1 MVLAVF
7 ALAGWFAVS
16 HTRGGTRASPVSPPA
31 TWRGLVGDAH
41 PAVALGQRAIVV
53 LRTPSVA
60 QRLSRIKLATGQDE
74 RRWTAQVRAAQQQVL
89 TQLARHGIDV
99 RPDYTYARVLDGF
112 AAPLSP
118 PAIALL
124 SRNPEVAGI
133 FAVRAAF
140 PTTLATSTLERG
152 ADALTAA
159 TLPGFDGN
167 GVSIALLDTGVDRF
181 QTYLGGRVQPGIDI
195 VDGHDTADAQPN
207 PQSPL
212 DVERHGT
219 ELAGLLVGSGGP
231 GGIHGAAP
239 GANVLP
245 IRIAGWQPDGRGREL
260 VYARSDQLIAGLDR
274 AVDPNGD
281 GDAHDA
287 VRIALI
293 GVSEPFAGFA
303 DSPEAQAVAGALA
316 LDTLVVAPAGN
327 DGPAGPLFGSIG
339 GPGGAAAAL
348 TVGATDPRPTAAVVR
363 LVLRRGL
370 DVLVDRQ
377 APLLGAV
384 APAGSLTL
392 EAAAPRLGPG
402 GVPRF
407 TDRRGHSVVAGRAV
421 LVPPGADPSS
431 TAAAAAK
438 AGARVVLF
446 YGQVLPAGSLGS
458 AGDIGVPVVGVPPPF
473 GRQAVALIRRGVDV
487 GAAVGTAETRAND
500 GFGQVTPFSSR
511 GLSYGGFL
519 EPELSA
525 PGVGI
530 ATSDPGAAADGEP
543 AFATASGTSVAA
555 AAVAGAAAVLAQV
568 RPQLTAAD
576 LASLLVGSSRAA
588 GARLTAGGN
597 GTVDVGSSAVAEVA
611 ASQTAIAF
619 GALSKGRRR
628 AARTFTVRNVSTR
641 RLRLG
646 LTATANSRAATATVQ
661 PGRLSLGPGRQARV
675 KVTVRHGSRSSA
687 AIGTGLVTIRP
698 SGSQP
703 LRIPW
708 VIGLRLPAGS
718 LLGRPTLDREAFKPS
733 DDRPAVLGVQIGRVA
748 GGKVLQ
754 IEPAARLD
762 VLLYNSNGGFLGVLS
777 RLRDLLPGTYSFGI
791 TGRGPGGEVLGP
803 GTYQLRLVAWPT
815 LGTRPSRAQIT
826 FRILPA

>member
-1 MVLAVF
+1 M
-7 ALAGWFAVS
+7 
-16 HTRGGTRASPVSPPA
+16 
-31 TWRGLVGDAH
+31 
-41 PAVALGQRAIVV
+41 
-53 LRTPSVA
+53 
-60 QRLSRIKLATGQDE
+60 
-74 RRWTAQVRAAQQQVL
+74 
-89 TQLARHGIDV
+89 
-99 RPDYTYARVLDGF
+99 
-112 AAPLSP
+112 
-118 PAIALL
+118 
-124 SRNPEVAGI
+124 
-133 FAVRAAF
+133 
-140 PTTLATSTLERG
+140 
-152 ADALTAA
+152 
-159 TLPGFDGN
+159 
-167 GVSIALLDTGVDRF
+167 
-181 QTYLGGRVQPGIDI
+181 
-195 VDGHDTADAQPN
+195 
-207 PQSPL
+207 
-212 DVERHGT
+212 
-219 ELAGLLVGSGGP
+219 
-231 GGIHGAAP
+231 
-239 GANVLP
+239 
-245 IRIAGWQPDGRGREL
+245 
-260 VYARSDQLIAGLDR
+260 
-274 AVDPNGD
+274 
-281 GDAHDA
+281 
-287 VRIALI
+287 
-293 GVSEPFAGFA
+293 
-303 DSPEAQAVAGALA
+303 
-316 LDTLVVAPAGN
+316 
-327 DGPAGPLFGSIG
+327 
-339 GPGGAAAAL
+339 
-348 TVGATDPRPTAAVVR
+348 
-363 LVLRRGL
+363 
-370 DVLVDRQ
+370 
-377 APLLGAV
+377 
-384 APAGSLTL
+384 
-392 EAAAPRLGPG
+392 
-402 GVPRF
+402 
-407 TDRRGHSVVAGRAV
+407 

-487 GAAVGTAETRAND
+487 GAAVGTAETGAND

-611 ASQTAIAF
+611 ASQRAIAF
-619 GALSKGRRR
+619 GALSDGRRR

-641 RLRLG
+641 RLTLG

-748 GGKVLQ
+748 GGTVLRSSRPRASTSSSTTATAASSACSRGCVTCFPARTASGSRAAA
-754 IEPAARLD
+754 PAARC
-762 VLLYNSNGGFLGVLS
+762 S
-777 RLRDLLPGTYSFGI
+777 
-791 TGRGPGGEVLGP
+791 GP

-815 LGTRPSRAQIT
+815 LGDTAEPARRSPSGSSARVSLLQENPFALARRQLRDAAELFEIGDNLVAVLGSSKKAVEVAIPTRMDDGSVGVFTGWRVTHNVARGPSKGGIRYHPAVNLDEVKALAMLDDLEVRADEPPVRRRQG
-826 FRILPA
+826 RGRLRPEGAVGRASSSG